1 MAIVSISLAD
11 PLLKRVDSLVSEK
24 GFSSR
29 SEAVRDALRNYL
41 SEYELNK
48 FQEGWITATI
58 TAISEHES
66 HEVDEKLT
74 RVRHQHSRVVFS
86 NMHIHLS
93 DNYCLEIFITQGE
106 AADILDFVSRIRA
119 IQGIQQVRYTTNPLV
134 RPS

>member
-1 MAIVSISLAD
+1 MAVVSISLTD
-11 PLLKRVDSLVSEK
+11 SLLKRVDSLVSDK

-58 TAISEHES
+58 TAISEHEN

-74 RVRHQHSRVVFS
+74 RLRHQHSKVVFS
-86 NMHIHLS
+86 NMHLHLS
-93 DNYCLEIFITQGE
+93 DTFCLEIFITQGE

-119 IQGIQQVRYTTNPLV
+119 ISGIEQVRYTTTPLV
-134 RPS
+134 KPS

>member
-1 MAIVSISLAD
+1 MTIVSISLTD
-11 PLLKRVDSLVSEK
+11 PLLKRVDSLVSDK

-48 FQEGWITATI
+48 FEEGWVTATI

-74 RVRHQHSRVVFS
+74 RIRHQHSKVVFS
-86 NMHIHLS
+86 NMHLHLS
-93 DNYCLEIFITQGE
+93 DNYCLEVFITQGE
-106 AADILDFVSRIRA
+106 SADILDFVSRIRA
-119 IQGIQQVRYTTNPLV
+119 IQGIQQVRYTANPIV
-134 RPS
+134 KPT

>member
-11 PLLKRVDSLVSEK
+11 PLLKRVDSLVSDK

-86 NMHIHLS
+86 NMHLHLS

-119 IQGIQQVRYTTNPLV
+119 IQGIQQVRYTTNPIV
-134 RPS
+134 RPN

>member
-1 MAIVSISLAD
+1 MTIVSISLTD
-11 PLLKRVDSLVSEK
+11 PLLERIDSLVSDK

-41 SEYELNK
+41 SEYELNR
-48 FQEGWITATI
+48 FEEGWITATI

-74 RVRHQHSRVVFS
+74 RIRHQHSKVVFS
-86 NMHIHLS
+86 NMHLHLS

-106 AADILDFVSRIRA
+106 ATDILDFVSRIRA
-119 IQGIQQVRYTTNPLV
+119 IQGIQQVRYTTNPIV
-134 RPS
+134 KPS

>member
-11 PLLKRVDSLVSEK
+11 PLLKRVDSLVSDK

-66 HEVDEKLT
+66 HEVGEKLT

-119 IQGIQQVRYTTNPLV
+119 IQGIQQVRYTTNPIV
-134 RPS
+134 RPT

>member
-11 PLLKRVDSLVSEK
+11 PLLKRVDSLVSDK

-86 NMHIHLS
+86 NMHLHLS

-119 IQGIQQVRYTTNPLV
+119 IQGIQQVRYTTNPIV
-134 RPS
+134 RPT

>member
-1 MAIVSISLAD
+1 MAIVSISLTDA
-11 PLLKRVDSLVSEK
+11 LLKRIDSLVSEK

-29 SEAVRDALRNYL
+29 SEAIRDALRNYL

-74 RVRHQHSRVVFS
+74 RVRHQHSNIVYS
-86 NMHIHLS
+86 NMHLHLS

-106 AADILDFVSRIRA
+106 AVDILDFVSRIRA
-119 IQGIQQVRYTTNPLV
+119 IQGIQQVRYTTNPIEK
-134 RPS
+134 PA

>member
-11 PLLKRVDSLVSEK
+11 PLLKRVDSLVSDK

-86 NMHIHLS
+86 NMHLHLS

-134 RPS
+134 RPT